1 MVDPQ
6 VEVRPTRNQI
16 DNLIKEIR
24 QRVEHGERALVTTL
38 TKRMAEDL
46 ADYLM
51 ELGVKVHYLH
61 SEVETLDRIEI
72 LRDLRLG
79 VYDVVVGINLLRE
92 GLDLP
97 EVSLVAILD
106 ADKEGFLR
114 SDTSLIQTIGRAAR
128 HINGRVFMYAD
139 KVTDSMQRAIDE
151 TNRRRKI
158 QVAYNEEHHIVPAS
172 IVKAVRDLTASL
184 RPAEE
189 KAAPIPTP
197 AALPKAELARL
208 LKELEKQMK
217 EAAQQ
222 LEFEKAAMLRDQI
235 FELREALVEKDGHLP
250 EWEKIRRIEQL
261 EK

>member
-1 MVDPQ
+1 
-6 VEVRPTRNQI
+6 
-16 DNLIKEIR
+16 
-24 QRVEHGERALVTTL
+24 VTTL

-51 ELGVKVHYLH
+51 ELGIKVHYLH
-61 SEVETLDRIEI
+61 SEVETLERIEI

-128 HINGRVFMYAD
+128 HVEGRVIMYAD
-139 KVTDSMQRAIDE
+139 KITDSMRRALDE

-184 RPAEE
+184 RPAEA
-189 KAAPIPTP
+189 KADQVATP

-208 LKELEKQMK
+208 IKELEKQMK

-222 LEFEKAAMLRDQI
+222 LEFEKAALLRDQI
-235 FELREALVEKDGHLP
+235 FELREALVDKDGQLP
-250 EWEKIRRIEQL
+250 EWERIKRIEKL
-261 EK
+261 EKLEEKQ